1 MARKLRMKCPDCG
14 HWNRIPVNKI
24 FIEQPSSEPKV
35 RVMIPMYEPL
45 EVAKCEKCGKVIAE
59 PKELIRI
66 SALGSVKSSVAW
78 DCCKKS
84 VARKP
89 RVLTILRC

>member
-1 MARKLRMKCPDCG
+1 MTKLRMKCPDCG

-24 FIEQPSSEPKV
+24 FIEQLSSEPKV
-35 RVMIPMYEPL
+35 RVMIPMYESL

-66 SALGSVKSSVAW
+66 MRG
-78 DCCKKS
+78 
-84 VARKP
+84 RKA
-89 RVLTILRC
+89 I